1 MKRLLR
7 SAITSAAVALL
18 PSALVAQVD
27 TTARSAD
34 TTLHADSVAPS
45 QDTVTSPQQRDTVTS
60 SRQAAPGTEMSVRRG
75 FRVLSVAEDGTLVT
89 LEDGI
94 VLEVYLPDRPSA
106 NRWQEG
112 DFVLVRDRDAP
123 IGSLGPVG
131 RYDLLLING
140 RDESAASAR
149 FAGRERAGP

>member
-7 SAITSAAVALL
+7 SAITTAAVALL

-34 TTLHADSVAPS
+34 TTLHADSVAAPR
-45 QDTVTSPQQRDTVTS
+45 DTVTSP
-60 SRQAAPGTEMSVRRG
+60 RQVEGSTGMSVRRG

-89 LEDGI
+89 LDDGI
-94 VLEVYLPDRPSA
+94 VFEVYLPDRPSA
-106 NRWQEG
+106 YRWQEG

-131 RYDLLLING
+131 RYNLLLING
-140 RDESAASAR
+140 RDESVASAR

>member
-1 MKRLLR
+1 MM
-7 SAITSAAVALL
+7 LL
-18 PSALVAQVD
+18 PCVLVAQVD

-34 TTLHADSVAPS
+34 TTLRADSVA
-45 QDTVTSPQQRDTVTS
+45 VRRDTIAS
-60 SRQAAPGTEMSVRRG
+60 PSHIGAFRRMSVRRG

-89 LEDGI
+89 LDDGI
-94 VLEVYLPDRPSA
+94 VFEVYLPDRPSA
-106 NRWQEG
+106 FRWQEG

-131 RYDLLLING
+131 RYNLLLING
-140 RDESAASAR
+140 RDESTASVR

>member
-7 SAITSAAVALL
+7 SAITTAAVALL

-27 TTARSAD
+27 TTARTAD
-34 TTLHADSVAPS
+34 TTVHADSVAPPH
-45 QDTVTSPQQRDTVTS
+45 DTVTAAQ
-60 SRQAAPGTEMSVRRG
+60 QAAPSMSVRRG

-94 VLEVYLPDRPSA
+94 VFEVYLPDRPSA
-106 NRWQEG
+106 FRWQEG
-112 DFVLVRDRDAP
+112 DFVLVRDRDASV
-123 IGSLGPVG
+123 GSLGPVG

-140 RDESAASAR
+140 RDESAASVR

>member
-7 SAITSAAVALL
+7 SAITCATVALL

-27 TTARSAD
+27 TTTRAAD
-34 TTLHADSVAPS
+34 TTLRAGSIASP
-45 QDTVTSPQQRDTVTS
+45 QDTVTPPQQMGALI
-60 SRQAAPGTEMSVRRG
+60 QMSVRRG
-75 FRVLSVAEDGTLVT
+75 FRVLSVSEDGTLVT

-94 VLEVYLPDRPSA
+94 VFEIYLPDRPSA
-106 NRWQEG
+106 FRWREG

-149 FAGRERAGP
+149 VAGRERAGS

>member
-7 SAITSAAVALL
+7 SAVTTAAVVLL

-27 TTARSAD
+27 TTARVAD
-34 TTLHADSVAPS
+34 TTLHADSVASP
-45 QDTVTSPQQRDTVTS
+45 QDTVMSPRPMGAS
-60 SRQAAPGTEMSVRRG
+60 AGMSVGRG

-89 LEDGI
+89 LEDGS

-106 NRWQEG
+106 NRWLEG

>member
-7 SAITSAAVALL
+7 SAITTAAVALL

-27 TTARSAD
+27 TTARAAD
-34 TTLHADSVAPS
+34 TTLHADSVAPP
-45 QDTVTSPQQRDTVTS
+45 QDTVTSQQ
-60 SRQAAPGTEMSVRRG
+60 QTEASTEVSVRRG

-89 LEDGI
+89 LDDGI

-106 NRWQEG
+106 FRWQEG

-149 FAGRERAGP
+149 FAGRERTGP